1 MLKNKHHIYKYNTS
15 GYTFKKKKHFFFWL
29 SHKGMKGGHM
39 AQSTILH
46 VKENNYIYTAND
58 VTKYSYITPEA
69 GVT

>member
-1 MLKNKHHIYKYNTS
+1 
-15 GYTFKKKKHFFFWL
+15 
-29 SHKGMKGGHM
+29 MKGGHM

-46 VKENNYIYTAND
+46 VKENNYVYTAND

>member
-1 MLKNKHHIYKYNTS
+1 
-15 GYTFKKKKHFFFWL
+15 
-29 SHKGMKGGHM
+29 MKGGHM

-46 VKENNYIYTAND
+46 VKENNTAND